1 MSSRANAPPPRLS
14 QGQATDIEI
23 HAKEILSIKKKLND
37 LLAAHTGTPVEQVAK
52 DTERDKEIRKAFPKI
67 HVRFV
72 ADEAG
77 NTHALALPELD
88 AYLHAGDIAPLA

>member
-1 MSSRANAPPPRLS
+1 MPEYVEEGARV
-14 QGQATDIEI
+14 QAMGW
-23 HAKEILSIKKKLND
+23 HAGTKKWF
-37 LLAAHTGTPVEQVAK
+37 AARVVK
-52 DTERDKEIRKAFPKI
+52 IRKAFPKI

-88 AYLHAGDIAPLA
+88 AYLHAGDIAPLS

>member
-1 MSSRANAPPPRLS
+1 M
-14 QGQATDIEI
+14 GW
-23 HAKEILSIKKKLND
+23 HAGIKKWFTARVVK
-37 LLAAHTGTPVEQVAK
+37 V
-52 DTERDKEIRKAFPKI
+52 RSAFPKI

-88 AYLHAGDIAPLA
+88 AYLHAGDVAPLA